1 MDSIDKRKS
10 KKDELRQKISIIEEK
25 LDGENDKLQKINL
38 VQDSLL
44 SLKKNLDKCTAV
56 LTRSLEPGEF
66 KERFSDLLSDNEIGF
81 KKTCG
86 SFEEQAETL
95 KRRVID
101 LHSEREAAISEY
113 EKDDEYDE
121 NDND

>member
-1 MDSIDKRKS
+1 MNSIDKGKN
-10 KKDELRQKISIIEEK
+10 KKDELRQKISMIEEK
-25 LDGENDKLQKINL
+25 LDSENGKLQKINI

-66 KERFSDLLSDNEIGF
+66 KEKFSDLLSDNEIGF

-95 KRRVID
+95 RRRVID
-101 LHSEREAAISEY
+101 LQTEREAAISEY
-113 EKDDEYDE
+113 EKDDEHD
-121 NDND
+121 DND